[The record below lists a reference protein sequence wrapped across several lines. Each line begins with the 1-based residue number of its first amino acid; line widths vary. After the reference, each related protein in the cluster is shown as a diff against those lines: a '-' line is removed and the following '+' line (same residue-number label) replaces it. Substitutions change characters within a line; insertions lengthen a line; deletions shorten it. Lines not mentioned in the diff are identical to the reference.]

1 MITNWTLPTNV
12 IQYAEEGGEEAHI
25 LWMETDNF
33 HGLKDLDGKSV
44 RTTRDLV
51 HIARD
56 PRHDI
61 LQKTYY
67 LKLTGFNFAN
77 LPDTLSGIE
86 MRLSIN
92 RYGRITDDTI
102 QLCSANGLI
111 GENQASLNLDTKK
124 IYGSDSSIWNSNL
137 DMTQIQD
144 PLFGVVIRFQS
155 HPSWPHR
162 SSPLI
167 DAVELRIY

>member
-1 MITNWTLPTNV
+1 MTTNWTLPTNV

-25 LWMETDNF
+25 PWLETDNF

-44 RTTRDLV
+44 RTTKDLF

-67 LKLTGFNFAN
+67 LKLTGFNFGN

-92 RYGRITDDTI
+92 RYGRITDETI
-102 QLCSANGLI
+102 QLCSYGNLV

-124 IYGSDSSIWNSNL
+124 IYGSSSSIWNSNL
-137 DMTQIQD
+137 NMSQIQD
-144 PLFGVVIRFQS
+144 LSFGIVIRFQS
-155 HPSWPHR
+155 HPNWPHR

>member
-1 MITNWTLPTNV
+1 MTTNWTLPTNV
-12 IQYAEEGGEEAHI
+12 IQYAEEGGEDAHI
-25 LWMETDNF
+25 SWLETNNF
-33 HGLKDLDGKSV
+33 HSLKDFDGKSV

-67 LKLTGFNFAN
+67 LKLTGFNFSN
-77 LPDTLSGIE
+77 LPVTLSGIE

-102 QLCSANGLI
+102 QLCYNNVLI
-111 GENQASLNLDTKK
+111 GDNHASLNLDLIK
-124 IYGSDSSIWNSNL
+124 IYGSGTDNWNTNLTMSDIQNSS
-137 DMTQIQD
+137 
-144 PLFGVVIRFQS
+144 FGVAIRFQS
-155 HPSWPHR
+155 HPNWPHR

-167 DAVELRIY
+167 DAVELRIH

>member
-1 MITNWTLPTNV
+1 MTTNWTLPTNV
-12 IQYAEEGGEEAHI
+12 IQYAEEGGEDAHI
-25 LWMETDNF
+25 SWLETNNF
-33 HGLKDLDGKSV
+33 HSLKDFDGKSV

-67 LKLTGFNFAN
+67 LKLTGFNFSN
-77 LPDTLSGIE
+77 LPVTLSGIE

-102 QLCSANGLI
+102 QLCYNNVLI
-111 GENQASLNLDTKK
+111 GDNHASLNLDLIK
-124 IYGSDSSIWNSNL
+124 IYGSETDNWNTNLTMSDIQNSS
-137 DMTQIQD
+137 
-144 PLFGVVIRFQS
+144 FGVIIRFQS
-155 HPSWPHR
+155 HPNWPHKN
-162 SSPLI
+162 SPLV
-167 DAVELRIY
+167 DSVELRIH

>member
-1 MITNWTLPTNV
+1 MTTNWTLPTNV
-12 IQYAEEGGEEAHI
+12 IQYAEEGGEDAHI
-25 LWMETDNF
+25 SWLETNNF
-33 HGLKDLDGKSV
+33 HSLKDFDGKSV

-56 PRHDI
+56 PRHDT

-67 LKLTGFNFAN
+67 LKLTGFNFSN
-77 LPDTLSGIE
+77 LPGTLAGIE

-102 QLCSANGLI
+102 QLCYNNVLI
-111 GENQASLNLDTKK
+111 GDNHASLNLNLIK
-124 IYGSDSSIWNSNL
+124 IYGSETDNWNTNLTMSDIQNSS
-137 DMTQIQD
+137 
-144 PLFGVVIRFQS
+144 FGVAIRFQS
-155 HPSWPHR
+155 HPNWPHR

-167 DAVELRIY
+167 DAVELRIH

>member
-1 MITNWTLPTNV
+1 MTTNWTLPTNV

-25 LWMETDNF
+25 SWLETNDF
-33 HGLKDLDGKSV
+33 HGLKDIDGKSV

-67 LKLTGFNFAN
+67 LKLTGFNFLN
-77 LPDTLSGIE
+77 LSDTLSGIE
-86 MRLSIN
+86 MRLTIN
-92 RYGRITDDTI
+92 RYGRITDETI
-102 QLCSANGLI
+102 QLCSAGVLV

-124 IYGSDSSIWNSNL
+124 LYGNASSSWGSNL
-137 DMTQIQD
+137 NMSYVQD
-144 PLFGVVIRFQS
+144 LSFGVILRFQS
-155 HPSWPHR
+155 HPNWPHR

-167 DAVELRIY
+167 DAVELRIH